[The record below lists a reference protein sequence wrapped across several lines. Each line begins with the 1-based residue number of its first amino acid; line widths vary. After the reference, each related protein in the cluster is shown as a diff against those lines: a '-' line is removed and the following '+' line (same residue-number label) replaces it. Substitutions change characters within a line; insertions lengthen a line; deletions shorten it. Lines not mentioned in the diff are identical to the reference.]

1 MKKRNK
7 IGYAA
12 LALTGILATTSFA
25 QRAKPTQ
32 DDRQQQRE
40 DQRDRIRNM
49 SPEDRAKYFQERM
62 QERMKNMTPEQRQQ
76 MQERMQQFQQMMGGA
91 TGATGTTA
99 PAPQMSVEDARRALL
114 NSALIT
120 DRATQ
125 DAIIAFV
132 DAQDKRRAAL
142 TQKALALN
150 GALADESVRPS
161 HLSALLDDLHQAT
174 KDEQA
179 QNKDGLAELDTKIQ
193 YSTTPRLE
201 AFLTLIGVL
210 GDDANL
216 AGGFGAIFPTG
227 VAGGA
232 QAKAALEAAP
242 SKNIAPTAPTA
253 NIE

>member
-1 MKKRNK
+1 MKKKNK

-12 LALTGILATTSFA
+12 LALTGVLATTSFA
-25 QRAKPTQ
+25 QRARPTP

-40 DQRDRIRNM
+40 EQRERIQNM
-49 SPEDRAKYFQERM
+49 SPEDRAKYFQERI

-91 TGATGTTA
+91 ADGAA
-99 PAPQMSVEDARRALL
+99 RAPQMSTEDARRALL

-142 TQKALALN
+142 TTKALALN

-161 HLSALLDDLHQAT
+161 HLSALLDDLRQAT
-174 KDEQA
+174 KDAQA
-179 QNKDGLAELDTKIQ
+179 QNKNALAELDTKIQ

-227 VAGGA
+227 LAGGE
-232 QAKAALEAAP
+232 QAKAALDAAP
-242 SKNIAPTAPTA
+242 SKLTAPTAPTA
-253 NIE
+253 NVE